1 MKVYIHT
8 DLEGVSGID
17 NPEMIRTESER
28 FEESRERLT
37 EDVNAA
43 VAGAFE
49 AGTKHVTV
57 LDSHGSGVENIIW
70 EKVDKRAE
78 RDTKPTGK
86 WWGILD
92 ETYNATF
99 FVGAHA
105 MAGTQNAFLDHTQ
118 SSLAVYDWYYNGR
131 RCGELAQWAL
141 VAGHFG
147 VPLVMVSGDE
157 AAVAEAYAFF
167 DPVETAPV
175 KRGRG
180 RSEAV
185 LVDPDEAHGRIRE
198 AAGRAVAL
206 SKKARPF
213 TLTLPLEVILDFTRS
228 DYCDRHAG
236 SKGVERIGARR
247 VRKIA
252 PTALDILL

>member
-17 NPEMIRTESER
+17 NMDMIQTDNAR

-43 VAGAFE
+43 VAGAFDGG
-49 AGTKHVTV
+49 AKHVTV

-70 EKVDKRAE
+70 PKVDKRAE
-78 RDTKPTGK
+78 RDTKPTKK

-92 ETYNATF
+92 ETYDATF
-99 FVGAHA
+99 FIGAHA
-105 MAGTQNAFLDHTQ
+105 MAGTINGFLDHTQ
-118 SSLAVYDWYYNGR
+118 SSRSVYNWYYNGR
-131 RCGELAQWAL
+131 KCGELAQWAL

-157 AAVAEAYAFF
+157 AAVAEAHAFF
-167 DPVETAPV
+167 DPVETAAV
-175 KRGRG
+175 KRGTG
-180 RSEAV
+180 RNFAV
-185 LVDPDEAHGRIRE
+185 LYDLEEAHRRIHD
-198 AAGRAVAL
+198 AARRAIAL
-206 SKKARPF
+206 AGKARPF
-213 TLTLPLEVILDFTRS
+213 TMALPIEIVLDLNRS
-228 DYCDRHAG
+228 DYADETARG
-236 SKGVERIGARR
+236 EGVERIDARR

-252 PTALDILL
+252 KTALEILL

>member
-1 MKVYIHT
+1 MKIYVHT

-17 NPEMIRTESER
+17 NMDMIQIDDAR
-28 FEESRERLT
+28 FQESRERLT

-49 AGTKHVTV
+49 GGAKHVTV

-78 RDTKPTGK
+78 RDTKPTKK

-92 ETYNATF
+92 ETYDATF
-99 FVGAHA
+99 FIGAHA
-105 MAGTQNAFLDHTQ
+105 MAGTINGFLDHTQ
-118 SSLAVYDWYYNGR
+118 SSRSVYNWYYNGR
-131 RCGELAQWAL
+131 KCGELAQWAL

-157 AAVAEAYAFF
+157 AAVAEAHAFF
-167 DPVETAPV
+167 NPVETAAV
-175 KRGRG
+175 KRGKG
-180 RSEAV
+180 RNFAV
-185 LVDPDEAHGRIRE
+185 LYDHEDAHGRIRE
-198 AAGRAVAL
+198 AARSAIPLAAVA
-206 SKKARPF
+206 KPF
-213 TLTLPLEVILDFTRS
+213 TMTLPIEVVLDLNRS
-228 DYCDRHAG
+228 DYADETAKG
-236 SKGVERIGARR
+236 EGVERIDARR

-252 PTALDILL
+252 ESALDILL